1 MIFMEN
7 SSVNKLFLFVL
18 FTVVTFVY
26 TVISHN
32 FDVHIEYGMLF
43 ISFFISL
50 SLFCINSKYLPYYIF
65 LSVYF
70 YVFSDNHTA
79 MSPIDAN
86 KFYTEAFIE
95 SFYGDDHF
103 STVVATG
110 YMYRLFSYF
119 VNDNSPQILV
129 SLNFIVHGLCVL
141 FLLKCGRLFN
151 RDYFS
156 EKAFAFFGFMS
167 PLLLSQMPY
176 LIKDYFSVFFS
187 ILAFYYLIQYR
198 IHNKYI
204 YIVLAF
210 FALITSMLFRVY
222 SPIYTIMLIVITGN
236 YSKYYIYGIVIL
248 LCSFFA
254 VFGQNV
260 IMYLAYSILAIYF
273 IPNFLEVNNY
283 LNLPFST
290 VESLLFFM
298 VNAYVVYYL
307 LMHMKKREI
316 KIYITMISL
325 IAITFAFTSI
335 YRVTYSVS
343 YDSSNG
349 GGYLAD
355 NFFRKKLPIMY
366 IFIFYFFNFRRLVRN

>member
-1 MIFMEN
+1 MEN
-7 SSVNKLFLFVL
+7 SSVNKIALLVL
-18 FTVVTFVY
+18 FIIVSSVY
-26 TVISHN
+26 TVLSHN

-43 ISFFISL
+43 ISFFISF
-50 SLFCINSKYLPYYIF
+50 SLFCINGKYLPYYIF

-70 YVFSDNHTA
+70 YVFSDNYTA

-95 SFYGDDHF
+95 SFYGDEHF

-129 SLNFIVHGLCVL
+129 SLNFILHGLSVL
-141 FLLKCGRLFN
+141 VLLKCGRLFN
-151 RDYFS
+151 REFFS

-187 ILAFYYLIQYR
+187 ILAFYYWIQFCL
-198 IHNKYI
+198 HNKYI
-204 YIVLAF
+204 YVILALC
-210 FALITSMLFRVY
+210 AVIISMLFRVY
-222 SPIYTIMLIVITGN
+222 SPIYTIILIVITGN
-236 YSKYYIYGIVIL
+236 YSKYYIYGIIIL
-248 LCSFFA
+248 LCSLFA
-254 VFGQNV
+254 AFGHNI
-260 IMYLAYSILAIYF
+260 IMYLVYSVLAIYF
-273 IPNFLEVNNY
+273 IPNFFEVNNY

-290 VESLLFFM
+290 IESLLFFIA
-298 VNAYVVYYL
+298 NAYVAYYL
-307 LMHMKKREI
+307 LKHRRKKEI
-316 KIYITMISL
+316 KKYITIILL
-325 IAITFAFTSI
+325 IAITFAFISI

-366 IFIFYFFNFRRLVRN
+366 IFIFYFFNFRRPIRN